1 MLNNTSEIIK
11 ELIVYLALCKKLRI
25 SIKHLQNSEN
35 ILWKGME
42 LSQNI
47 IWSDITPFTG
57 STRVKASDYVTQ
69 L

>member
-25 SIKHLQNSEN
+25 SIKHLQNSES

-42 LSQNI
+42 LSQYI

-57 STRVKASDYVTQ
+57 STQV
-69 L
+69 